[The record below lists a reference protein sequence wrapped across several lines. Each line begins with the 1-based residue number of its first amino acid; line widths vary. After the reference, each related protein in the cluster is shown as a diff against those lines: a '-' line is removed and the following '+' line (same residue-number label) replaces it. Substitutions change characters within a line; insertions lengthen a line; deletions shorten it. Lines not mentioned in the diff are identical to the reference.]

1 MYSEAKRFHN
11 ATESYGERFRL
22 SPEPLEEDNETE
34 RDDGDAEERAIDA
47 IDAAAIDIDAPVH
60 FVAVQTGDGL
70 TSCSYS
76 ASHQFAA

>member
-1 MYSEAKRFHN
+1 MPSFLIQNVQWRQEISHN

-47 IDAAAIDIDAPVH
+47 IDAAAGDIDAPV
-60 FVAVQTGDGL
+60 ALRCCPDW
-70 TSCSYS
+70 
-76 ASHQFAA
+76 